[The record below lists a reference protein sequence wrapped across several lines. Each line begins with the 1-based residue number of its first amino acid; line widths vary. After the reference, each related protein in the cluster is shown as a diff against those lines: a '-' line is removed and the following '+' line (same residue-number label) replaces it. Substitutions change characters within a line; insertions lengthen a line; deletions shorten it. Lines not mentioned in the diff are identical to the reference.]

1 MASSKDYLQLHFI
14 VFLWGF
20 SAILGKLV
28 TLPAVEMVWY
38 RSLLAALG
46 MAAVIYFSRRSTASE
61 APVLDSTPIS
71 EGTHPGTF
79 KVASA
84 DLIKLLA
91 IGGIVSIHWI
101 SFFGSARV
109 ANVSVSLV
117 GFATN
122 SLWTAVLE
130 PWFKRTRIKKY
141 ELVLGMIVLS
151 GLYIIFS
158 FDFQYKL
165 GLLLGIFAGFTSAL
179 FAIFNSQMV
188 KRIPSRTIT
197 FYEMIG
203 AGIATGLFLPFFS
216 FYGMEI
222 KFPIL
227 PSAMDLLYIAVLA
240 GVCSV
245 YAYAV
250 AVELMKRVSVFMI
263 QLTLNLEPVYGIIM
277 AVIIFGERE
286 KMNLNFYAGTLV
298 ILGAVITYPFM
309 KKRFD
314 RTVLID

>member
-1 MASSKDYLQLHFI
+1 MATSTDYLKLHFI

-28 TLPAVEMVWY
+28 TIPAVELVWY
-38 RSLLAALG
+38 RSIFATLG
-46 MAAVIYFSRRSTASE
+46 MGAVIFFSR
-61 APVLDSTPIS
+61 
-71 EGTHPGTF
+71 GTF
-79 KVASA
+79 RVSSS
-84 DLIKLLA
+84 DLFKLFA
-91 IGGIVSIHWI
+91 IGAIVALHWMA
-101 SFFGSARV
+101 FFGSARV

-122 SLWTAVLE
+122 SLWAALLE
-130 PWFKRTRIKKY
+130 PWFNKTRIKKY
-141 ELVLGMIVLS
+141 ELLLGLIVIT

-179 FAIFNSQMV
+179 FSVFNSRMV
-188 KRIPSRTIT
+188 KRNSARTIT

-203 AGIATGLFLPFFS
+203 VILATAVLLPFAHMAGIDLRLPL
-216 FYGMEI
+216 
-222 KFPIL
+222 L
-227 PSAMDLLYIAVLA
+227 PSGMDLLYIAVLA

-245 YAYAV
+245 YAYTV
-250 AVELMKRVSVFMI
+250 AVELMKRISVFLI

-277 AVIIFGERE
+277 AVIIFGHEE
-286 KMNLNFYAGTLV
+286 KMNLNFYIGTLV
-298 ILGAVITYPFM
+298 ILSAVITYPLL